1 VGSDRRHDT
10 RPALVLPAQGLAVA
24 LGVYRIPFSTNV
36 ERVALAA
43 GHKGIEIDWID
54 VDPADRSP
62 VEAVSG
68 QSLVPV
74 LVDGEEVIAD
84 SPVIVEW
91 LEARFPETSL
101 LPADPARVAEVRT
114 FVDWF
119 NLVWKRPPN
128 LIAVE
133 LERPQPD
140 AVRIAELSERM
151 RAALPRFEALLSGRD
166 YLYGDFGV
174 ADVMAFPFLKYAVLG
189 LPPGDDE
196 LFHRILV
203 EHQPLDTDSPLHA
216 WVRRV
221 DAHPRS

>member
-1 VGSDRRHDT
+1 VGRDRRHDA
-10 RPALVLPAQGLAVA
+10 RAALVLPAQGLAVA
-24 LGVYRIPFSTNV
+24 LQGYRIPFSTNV

-43 GHKGIEIDWID
+43 GHKGIEIEWID
-54 VDPADRSP
+54 IDAADRSP

-68 QSLVPV
+68 QPLVPV
-74 LVDGEEVIAD
+74 LVDGGEVVSD
-84 SPVIVEW
+84 SPAIVEW
-91 LEARFPETSL
+91 LEARVPEPPLFPR
-101 LPADPARVAEVRT
+101 DPARAAEVRT

-128 LIAVE
+128 LIAAE
-133 LERPQPD
+133 LEQAQPD

-151 RAALPRFEALLSGRD
+151 RTALQPFEALLSRRD
-166 YLYGDFGV
+166 YLYGDFGA
-174 ADVMAFPFLKYAVLG
+174 ADITAFPFLKYAVTG
-189 LPPGDDE
+189 LAPGDDE

-203 EHQPLDTDSPLHA
+203 EHQPLAPESPLHA